1 MTIQKPDFTPSEQAL
16 IEQWIDP
23 DIPARIASYQ
33 QSLVSLNS
41 SKALWIGI
49 DGIFEKIYSSWVDLH
64 LGGFLSEIRG
74 KGLST
79 GETFFNPP
87 VLEAEIQS
95 TAANP
100 VSTRL
105 FPAGSISLEPLYAF
119 DLRALPSDFDLTD
132 AYYTGVPPASTPTG
146 YNERA
151 ALVAEAAEWALP
163 VIGPPPIRDPN
174 VIRACIYA
182 EEAAL
187 LTQLAALNYLD
198 ANLSIGQGGKANLA
212 AEIAVVTASLGIVQ
226 GHISIFPI
234 LPPSG
239 PRVAEIGVRIPQI
252 DFRVSQ
258 IISPGT
264 DQNFVRDERYFWL
277 RQRLNLGFGSLTRL
291 ASTDRSINFIT
302 ARIADLQAELVKYG
316 QMGF

>member
-1 MTIQKPDFTPSEQAL
+1 MTIQKNDFTPAEQAL
-16 IEQWIDP
+16 IDQWIDP

-33 QSLVSLNS
+33 QSLISLNS
-41 SKALWIGI
+41 SKDLWVGI
-49 DGIFEKIYSSWVDLH
+49 DGVFEKIYSNWTALH
-64 LGGFLSEIRG
+64 LGGFLSEIQG

-79 GETFFNPP
+79 GETYFDPP
-87 VLEAEIQS
+87 ILEAEIQS

-100 VSTRL
+100 LSTRL
-105 FPAGSISLEPLYAF
+105 FPAGSISLDPLYAF
-119 DLRALPSDFDLTD
+119 DLRALPSDFDLVD
-132 AYYTGVPPASTPTG
+132 AYYVGVPPASTPTG

-163 VIGPPPIRDPN
+163 VIGVPPLRDPN

-182 EEAAL
+182 EESAL
-187 LTQLAALNYLD
+187 QTQLSALNYLN
-198 ANLSIGQGGKANLA
+198 ANLSAGQGGQANLA
-212 AEIAVVTASLGIVQ
+212 AEIAVVTAALGIVQ
-226 GHISIFPI
+226 GHIALFPT

-239 PRVAEIGVRIPQI
+239 TRVAEIGVRTIQI
-252 DFRVSQ
+252 DSRVDQ

-264 DQNFVRDERYFWL
+264 DQDFVRGERYFWL

-291 ASTDRSINFIT
+291 SSTDRSINFIT
-302 ARIADLQAELVKYG
+302 ARMADLQTELVKYG